1 MKTKQGVHIHNLV
14 FETILGILE
23 FERLK
28 PQKISVDL
36 DLFYTQ
42 LPSKAYLDYMEIQEL
57 IQKMMQEKQYLLIE
71 DALKD
76 LSHALKTRY
85 SGISELY
92 LKISKLEISPNSQV
106 GASVKICYENNLKF
120 RTSFYH

>member
-1 MKTKQGVHIHNLV
+1 MKAKQGVHVHNFV

-28 PQKISVDL
+28 PQKISVNL

-42 LPSKAYLDYMEIQEL
+42 LPNKAYLDYMEIQEI
-57 IQKMMQEKQYLLIE
+57 IQNTMREKQYLLIE

-76 LSHALKTRY
+76 LSHVLKTRY
-85 SGISELY
+85 EEISELF

-106 GASVKICYENNLKF
+106 GASVKIYYENDL
-120 RTSFYH
+120 

>member
-1 MKTKQGVHIHNLV
+1 MKTRQGVHVHNFV

-36 DLFYTQ
+36 DLFYTE
-42 LPSKAYLDYMEIQEL
+42 LPNKAYLDYMEIQEI

-76 LSHALKTRY
+76 LSHVLKTCY
-85 SGISELY
+85 SEISELY

-106 GASVKICYENNLKF
+106 GASVKICYENNL
-120 RTSFYH
+120 

>member
-1 MKTKQGVHIHNLV
+1 MKTQQSVHIHNLV

-28 PQKISVDL
+28 PQKISVNL

-42 LPSKAYLDYMEIQEL
+42 LPNKAYLDYIKIQEL
-57 IQKMMQEKQYLLIE
+57 IQKMMQENQYLLIE

-85 SGISELY
+85 SEISELH

-106 GASVKICYENNLKF
+106 GASVKICYENDL
-120 RTSFYH
+120 

>member
-1 MKTKQGVHIHNLV
+1 MKTKQAVHIHNLV

-42 LPSKAYLDYMEIQEL
+42 LPNKAYLDYMEIQEI
-57 IQKMMQEKQYLLIE
+57 IQNTMREKQYFLIE

-76 LSHALKTRY
+76 LSQILKMRY
-85 SGISELY
+85 SEISELF

-106 GASVKICYENNLKF
+106 GASVKICYENDL
-120 RTSFYH
+120 

>member
-1 MKTKQGVHIHNLV
+1 MKTKQGVHIHHLV

-36 DLFYTQ
+36 DLFYTE
-42 LPSKAYLDYMEIQEL
+42 LPNKAYLDYMEIQEI
-57 IQKMMQEKQYLLIE
+57 IQNTMQEKQYFLIE

-76 LSHALKTRY
+76 LSQILKTRY
-85 SGISELY
+85 KEISELY

-106 GASVKICYENNLKF
+106 GASVKICYENDL
-120 RTSFYH
+120 

>member
-1 MKTKQGVHIHNLV
+1 MKAKQGVHIHNFV

-28 PQKISVDL
+28 PQKISVNL

-42 LPSKAYLDYMEIQEL
+42 LPNKAYLDYMEIQEI
-57 IQKMMQEKQYLLIE
+57 IQNIMREKQYLLIE

-76 LSHALKTRY
+76 LSQILKTRY
-85 SGISELY
+85 KEITELF

-106 GASVKICYENNLKF
+106 GASVKIYYENDL
-120 RTSFYH
+120 

>member
-1 MKTKQGVHIHNLV
+1 MKIKQGVHIHNLV

-28 PQKISVDL
+28 PQKISVNL
-36 DLFYTQ
+36 DLFYTE
-42 LPSKAYLDYMEIQEL
+42 LPNKAYLDYIKIQEL

-85 SGISELY
+85 SAISELY

-106 GASVKICYENNLKF
+106 GASVKIRYESNL
-120 RTSFYH
+120 

>member
-36 DLFYTQ
+36 DLFYTE
-42 LPSKAYLDYMEIQEL
+42 LPSKAYLDYMEIQEI
-57 IQKMMQEKQYLLIE
+57 IQNTMQEKQYLLIE

-76 LSHALKTRY
+76 LSHILKTHY
-85 SGISELY
+85 KEISELY

-106 GASVKICYENNLKF
+106 GASVKICYETNL
-120 RTSFYH
+120 

>member
-1 MKTKQGVHIHNLV
+1 MKTKQAVHIHNLV

-36 DLFYTQ
+36 DLFYTE
-42 LPSKAYLDYMEIQEL
+42 LPNKAYLDYMEIQEI
-57 IQKMMQEKQYLLIE
+57 IQNTMREKQYLLIE

-76 LSHALKTRY
+76 LSQILKTRY
-85 SGISELY
+85 KEISELF

-106 GASVKICYENNLKF
+106 GASVKTYYENDL
-120 RTSFYH
+120 

>member
-14 FETILGILE
+14 FEAILGILE

-28 PQKISVDL
+28 PQKISVNL

-42 LPSKAYLDYMEIQEL
+42 LPNKAYLDYMEIQEL

-85 SGISELY
+85 SAISKLH

-106 GASVKICYENNLKF
+106 GASVKICYENDL
-120 RTSFYH
+120 

>member
-1 MKTKQGVHIHNLV
+1 MKTQQGVHIHNFV

-42 LPSKAYLDYMEIQEL
+42 LPHRAYLDYIKIQEI

-76 LSHALKTRY
+76 LSQILKTRY
-85 SGISELY
+85 SAISELH

-106 GASVKICYENNLKF
+106 GASVKICYENDL
-120 RTSFYH
+120 

>member
-85 SGISELY
+85 SAISELY

-106 GASVKICYENNLKF
+106 GASVKICYETDL
-120 RTSFYH
+120 

>member
-1 MKTKQGVHIHNLV
+1 MKTKQGVHIHHLV

-28 PQKISVDL
+28 PQKISVNV
-36 DLFYTQ
+36 DLFYTE
-42 LPSKAYLDYMEIQEL
+42 LPNKAYLDYMEIQEI
-57 IQKMMQEKQYLLIE
+57 IQNTMREKQYFLIE

-76 LSHALKTRY
+76 LSQILKTRY
-85 SGISELY
+85 KEISELF

-106 GASVKICYENNLKF
+106 GASVKIYYENDL
-120 RTSFYH
+120 

>member
-28 PQKISVDL
+28 PQKISVNL

-42 LPSKAYLDYMEIQEL
+42 LPNKTYLDYMEIQEL
-57 IQKMMQEKQYLLIE
+57 IQKMMQENQYLLIE

-85 SGISELY
+85 SEISELH

-106 GASVKICYENNLKF
+106 GASVKICYENDL
-120 RTSFYH
+120 

>member
-28 PQKISVDL
+28 PQKISVNV
-36 DLFYTQ
+36 DLFYTE
-42 LPSKAYLDYMEIQEL
+42 LPNKAYLDYMEIQEI
-57 IQKMMQEKQYLLIE
+57 IQNTMREKQYFLIE

-76 LSHALKTRY
+76 LSHVLKTCY
-85 SGISELY
+85 KEISELF

-106 GASVKICYENNLKF
+106 GASVKIYYENVL
-120 RTSFYH
+120 

>member
-1 MKTKQGVHIHNLV
+1 MKTKQAVHIHNLV
-14 FETILGILE
+14 FEVILGILE

-76 LSHALKTRY
+76 LSHVLKTRY
-85 SGISELY
+85 KEISELY

-106 GASVKICYENNLKF
+106 GASVKIRYETNL
-120 RTSFYH
+120 

>member
-1 MKTKQGVHIHNLV
+1 MKTKQGVHVHDFV

-42 LPSKAYLDYMEIQEL
+42 LPNKAYLDYMEIQEI
-57 IQKMMQEKQYLLIE
+57 IQNTMQEKQYFLIE

-76 LSHALKTRY
+76 LSHVLKTRY
-85 SGISELY
+85 SEISELY

-106 GASVKICYENNLKF
+106 GASVKICYETNL
-120 RTSFYH
+120 

>member
-14 FETILGILE
+14 FEAILGILE

-42 LPSKAYLDYMEIQEL
+42 LPNKAYLDYMEIQEL
-57 IQKMMQEKQYLLIE
+57 IQNTMQEKQYLLIE

-76 LSHALKTRY
+76 LSQILKMHY
-85 SGISELY
+85 NEISELF

-106 GASVKICYENNLKF
+106 GASVKICYESNL
-120 RTSFYH
+120 

>member
-1 MKTKQGVHIHNLV
+1 MKTKQGVHIHNFV

-42 LPSKAYLDYMEIQEL
+42 LPNKAYLDYMEIQEL
-57 IQKMMQEKQYLLIE
+57 IQKMMQENQYLLIE

-85 SGISELY
+85 SEISELH

-106 GASVKICYENNLKF
+106 GASVKICYENDL
-120 RTSFYH
+120 

>member
-1 MKTKQGVHIHNLV
+1 MKTQQGVHIHNLV

-42 LPSKAYLDYMEIQEL
+42 LPHRAYLDYMEIQEI

-76 LSHALKTRY
+76 LSHVLKTCY
-85 SGISELY
+85 NEISELY

-106 GASVKICYENNLKF
+106 GASVKIRYESNL
-120 RTSFYH
+120 

>member
-1 MKTKQGVHIHNLV
+1 MKTKQAVHIHNFV
-14 FETILGILE
+14 FEAILGILE

-28 PQKISVDL
+28 PQKICVNL

-42 LPSKAYLDYMEIQEL
+42 LPSKAYLDYMEIQEI
-57 IQKMMQEKQYLLIE
+57 IQNTMREKQYLLIE

-76 LSHALKTRY
+76 LSQILKTRY
-85 SGISELY
+85 KEISELF

-106 GASVKICYENNLKF
+106 GASVKIYYENDL
-120 RTSFYH
+120 

>member
-1 MKTKQGVHIHNLV
+1 MKTKQGVHIHHLV

-28 PQKISVDL
+28 PQKISVNL
-36 DLFYTQ
+36 DLFYTE
-42 LPSKAYLDYMEIQEL
+42 LPNKAYLDYMEIQEL
-57 IQKMMQEKQYLLIE
+57 IQNTMQEKQYLLIE

-76 LSHALKTRY
+76 LIHILKTRY
-85 SGISELY
+85 KEISELY

-106 GASVKICYENNLKF
+106 GASVKICYENNL
-120 RTSFYH
+120 

>member
-28 PQKISVDL
+28 PQKISVNL

-42 LPSKAYLDYMEIQEL
+42 LPNKAYLDYMEIQEL

-85 SGISELY
+85 SEISELH

-106 GASVKICYENNLKF
+106 GASVKIRYENDL
-120 RTSFYH
+120 

>member
-1 MKTKQGVHIHNLV
+1 MKTKQGVHIHNFV

-28 PQKISVDL
+28 PQKISVNV

-42 LPSKAYLDYMEIQEL
+42 LPNKAYLDYMEIQEL
-57 IQKMMQEKQYLLIE
+57 IQKMMQEKQYFLIE

-76 LSHALKTRY
+76 LSHALKTHY
-85 SGISELY
+85 KEITELY

-106 GASVKICYENNLKF
+106 GASVKIYYETNL
-120 RTSFYH
+120 

>member
-1 MKTKQGVHIHNLV
+1 MKTKQGVYIHNLV
-14 FETILGILE
+14 FEAILGILE

-57 IQKMMQEKQYLLIE
+57 IQKMMQENQYLLIE

-76 LSHALKTRY
+76 LSQILKTRY
-85 SGISELY
+85 SEISELF

-106 GASVKICYENNLKF
+106 GASVKICYESNL
-120 RTSFYH
+120 

>member
-28 PQKISVDL
+28 PQKISVNL
-36 DLFYTQ
+36 DLFYTE
-42 LPSKAYLDYMEIQEL
+42 LSNKAYLDYMEIQEI
-57 IQKMMQEKQYLLIE
+57 IQNTMREKQYLLIE

-76 LSHALKTRY
+76 LSHVLKTRY
-85 SGISELY
+85 SEISELY

-106 GASVKICYENNLKF
+106 GASVKIYYENDL
-120 RTSFYH
+120 

>member
-28 PQKISVDL
+28 PQKISVNL

-42 LPSKAYLDYMEIQEL
+42 LPNKAYLDYMEIQEI
-57 IQKMMQEKQYLLIE
+57 IQNTMQEKQYLLIE

-76 LSHALKTRY
+76 LSHVLKTRY
-85 SGISELY
+85 KEITELY

-106 GASVKICYENNLKF
+106 GASVKIRYESNL
-120 RTSFYH
+120 

>member
-1 MKTKQGVHIHNLV
+1 MKTKQAVHIHNFV

-36 DLFYTQ
+36 DLFYTE
-42 LPSKAYLDYMEIQEL
+42 LPNKAYLDYMEIQEL
-57 IQKMMQEKQYLLIE
+57 IQKMMREKQYLLIE

-76 LSHALKTRY
+76 LSHVLKTRY
-85 SGISELY
+85 SEISELY

-106 GASVKICYENNLKF
+106 GASVKIYYENDL
-120 RTSFYH
+120 

>member
-1 MKTKQGVHIHNLV
+1 MKTKQAVHIHNLV

-28 PQKISVDL
+28 PQKISVNL
-36 DLFYTQ
+36 DLFYTE
-42 LPSKAYLDYMEIQEL
+42 LSNKAYLDYMEIQEI
-57 IQKMMQEKQYLLIE
+57 IQNTMREKQYLLIE

-76 LSHALKTRY
+76 LSQILKTRY
-85 SGISELY
+85 NEISELF

-106 GASVKICYENNLKF
+106 GASVKIYYENDL
-120 RTSFYH
+120 

>member
-28 PQKISVDL
+28 PQKISVNV
-36 DLFYTQ
+36 DLFYTE
-42 LPSKAYLDYMEIQEL
+42 LPNKAYLDYMEIQEI
-57 IQKMMQEKQYLLIE
+57 IQNTMREKQYFLIE

-76 LSHALKTRY
+76 LSQILKTRY
-85 SGISELY
+85 KEISELF

-106 GASVKICYENNLKF
+106 GANMKIYYETDL
-120 RTSFYH
+120 

>member
-42 LPSKAYLDYMEIQEL
+42 LPNKAYLDYMEIQEL
-57 IQKMMQEKQYLLIE
+57 IEKMMQENQYLLIE

-85 SGISELY
+85 SEISELH

-106 GASVKICYENNLKF
+106 GASVKIRYESNL
-120 RTSFYH
+120 

>member
-1 MKTKQGVHIHNLV
+1 MKTKQGVHIHHLV
-14 FETILGILE
+14 FEVILGILE

-36 DLFYTQ
+36 DLFYTE
-42 LPSKAYLDYMEIQEL
+42 LPNKAYLDYMEIQEL
-57 IQKMMQEKQYLLIE
+57 IQKMMQEKQYFLIE

-85 SGISELY
+85 KEITELY

-106 GASVKICYENNLKF
+106 GASVKIYYENDL
-120 RTSFYH
+120 

>member
-1 MKTKQGVHIHNLV
+1 MKIKQGVHVHNLV
-14 FETILGILE
+14 FEAILGILE

-28 PQKISVDL
+28 PQKISVNL

-76 LSHALKTRY
+76 LSHALKTHY
-85 SGISELY
+85 NEISDLY

-106 GASVKICYENNLKF
+106 GASVKICYESNL
-120 RTSFYH
+120 

>member
-1 MKTKQGVHIHNLV
+1 MKTKQAVHIHNLV

-28 PQKISVDL
+28 PQKISVNL
-36 DLFYTQ
+36 DLFYTK
-42 LPSKAYLDYMEIQEL
+42 LPNKAYLDYMEIQEL
-57 IQKMMQEKQYLLIE
+57 IQKMMRERQYLLIE

-76 LSHALKTRY
+76 LSQILKTRY
-85 SGISELY
+85 KEISELF

-106 GASVKICYENNLKF
+106 GASVKIYYENVL
-120 RTSFYH
+120 

>member
-14 FETILGILE
+14 FETILGILG

-42 LPSKAYLDYMEIQEL
+42 LPNKAYLDYMEIQEI
-57 IQKMMQEKQYLLIE
+57 IQNTMQEKQYLLIE

-76 LSHALKTRY
+76 LSQILKTRY
-85 SGISELY
+85 SAISELH

-106 GASVKICYENNLKF
+106 GASVKICYENDL
-120 RTSFYH
+120 

>member
-1 MKTKQGVHIHNLV
+1 MKTKQGVHIHNFV

-36 DLFYTQ
+36 DLFYTE
-42 LPSKAYLDYMEIQEL
+42 LPNKAYLDYMEIQEL
-57 IQKMMQEKQYLLIE
+57 IQKMVQEKQYLLIE

-76 LSHALKTRY
+76 LSHVLKTRY
-85 SGISELY
+85 SEISELY

-106 GASVKICYENNLKF
+106 GASVKICYETDL
-120 RTSFYH
+120 

>member
-1 MKTKQGVHIHNLV
+1 MKTKQGVHVHNFV

-28 PQKISVDL
+28 PQKISVNL
-36 DLFYTQ
+36 DLFYTE
-42 LPSKAYLDYMEIQEL
+42 LPNKAYLDYMEIQEI
-57 IQKMMQEKQYLLIE
+57 IQNTMREKQYLLIE

-85 SGISELY
+85 SEISELY

-106 GASVKICYENNLKF
+106 GASVKIRYESNL
-120 RTSFYH
+120 

>member
-1 MKTKQGVHIHNLV
+1 MKTKQAVHIHNLV

-28 PQKISVDL
+28 PQKISVNL
-36 DLFYTQ
+36 DLFYTE
-42 LPSKAYLDYMEIQEL
+42 LPNKAYLDYMEIQEI
-57 IQKMMQEKQYLLIE
+57 IQNTMREKQYLLIE

-76 LSHALKTRY
+76 LSQILKMRY
-85 SGISELY
+85 KEISELF

-106 GASVKICYENNLKF
+106 GASVKIYYENDL
-120 RTSFYH
+120 

>member
-28 PQKISVDL
+28 PQKISVNL
-36 DLFYTQ
+36 DLFYTE
-42 LPSKAYLDYMEIQEL
+42 LPNKAYLDYMEIQEI
-57 IQKMMQEKQYLLIE
+57 IQNTMREKQYFLIE

-76 LSHALKTRY
+76 LSQILKTRY
-85 SGISELY
+85 SEISELY

-106 GASVKICYENNLKF
+106 GASVKICYETNL
-120 RTSFYH
+120 